1 MTFDELLEGIA
12 FSYLNP
18 PKNSDGSMDADKN
31 GHTRLTDLQKKYNLS
46 SLKIQKLLVTA
57 GVYQPVKKNSNY
69 YAVKKRWEAGQSVEE
84 IMQDLSLSKAAVNA
98 FLPYERGGKN
108 LDQLG
113 MSITGD
119 ASRKRKQRR
128 IDELKKENTRHL
140 LAETMSDEA
149 LWNALQEYDQDIFKT
164 EKGQRFRIKTSLDSD
179 PVLTISKDNGSLIVI
194 TQQEVFDAYHK
205 ALEESAGGNLSL
217 GDFEEYLR
225 PLFVFFGII
234 HGDRRKTTTKRSL
247 SGIGRCFCCGRSS
260 DNLYVVSNFEDL
272 LKLNTQFEQER
283 KAEWS
288 DTERNISED
297 AFFKDEQEYW
307 TKRRQEQIAAA
318 RVSKAVEEFDQE
330 GQRSLCKFCCQTIYD
345 ALEEG
350 ILPPASR
357 KGGYEQRSDD
367 ELISYIHEECQPA
380 DCDYIQVF
388 GQIYQAED
396 FDNHSIFLYSTMDK
410 VGAMH
415 SFALTVTHLP
425 HAEGDLGLSFRATE
439 VHKLTKAGKIAKD
452 NTDTDYD
459 ISHFKR
465 CLEGED
471 PNHKVLVGLAELMEK
486 IKDTLRMHTLSESH
500 NTLANSITIHGHHY
514 GMGSIGTIIP
524 TYVGQSYRY
533 MSMKDRHRVGE
544 EYGFLID
551 GKLFSGEELALMLSC
566 YEGWQ
571 MKFYIDDPSSMPIRN
586 DEALLQ
592 IRVSQKD
599 LIDETIELI
608 NMFTVAGRFEREK
621 DKDNF
626 VKLFAKTIFEKFHL
640 YHESRPRGYG
650 KLVGMEIIKKLKLIE
665 GTDQCQEMVRRE
677 IR

>member
-1 MTFDELLEGIA
+1 MTFDELLEEIA

-18 PKNSDGSMDADKN
+18 PKYSDGSMDADKN
-31 GHTRLTDLQKKYNLS
+31 GHTRLIDLQKKYNLS
-46 SLKIQKLLVTA
+46 SLKIRKLLVTA

-84 IMQDLSLSKAAVNA
+84 IMQALSLSKAAVNA
-98 FLPYERGGKN
+98 FLPYERGGKS

-113 MSITGD
+113 VSITGD

-128 IDELKKENTRHL
+128 IDEMKKENTRDL

-149 LWNALQEYDQDIFKT
+149 LWNALREYDQDIFKT
-164 EKGQRFRIKTSLDSD
+164 EKGQRFRIKTSEDNDS
-179 PVLTISKDNGSLIVI
+179 VLTISKDNGSVSLVS
-194 TQQEVFDAYHK
+194 QQEVFDAYHK
-205 ALEESAGGNLSL
+205 ALEESAGGNVSL

-225 PLFVFFGII
+225 PLFIFLGII
-234 HGDRRKTTTKRSL
+234 SGDRRKVTTKRSV
-247 SGIGRCFCCGRSS
+247 SGNGQCFFCGRTS
-260 DNLYVVSNFEDL
+260 DNLYTVSNFEDL

-288 DTERNISED
+288 DAERNISED
-297 AFFKDEQEYW
+297 AFFKTEQEYW

-318 RVSKAVEEFDQE
+318 RVSKAVEEFNQE
-330 GQRSLCKFCCQTIYD
+330 GERSLCRLCCQTIYG

-357 KGGYEQRSDD
+357 SGGYDQRSDD
-367 ELISYIHEECQPA
+367 ELISFIHEECHPA

-388 GQIYQAED
+388 GQIYQAEE
-396 FDNHSIFLYSTMDK
+396 FDNHSMFLYSTMDK
-410 VGAMH
+410 VGTIH
-415 SFALTVTHLP
+415 SFALTVDYLP
-425 HAEGDLGLSFRATE
+425 HAEGDLGLSFHATE

-471 PNHKVLVGLAELMEK
+471 PDHKVLVGLAELMDK

-500 NTLANSITIHGHHY
+500 SPAANNINIHGHHY
-514 GMGSIGTIIP
+514 GIGSTGTIIP
-524 TYVGQSYRY
+524 TCVGQASRY
-533 MSMKDRHRVGE
+533 MSMKDRHWDGE
-544 EYGFLID
+544 EYGLLID

-571 MKFYIDDPSSMPIRN
+571 IKFYIDDPNNMPIRN

-592 IRVSQKD
+592 IRLSQKD

-608 NMFTVAGRFEREK
+608 NMFTIAGRFEREK

-626 VKLFAKTIFEKFHL
+626 VKLFAKTIFEKFRL

-650 KLVGMEIIKKLKLIE
+650 KLAGMEIIKKLKLIE